1 MNIAIPINDFSIN
14 NVFFQDAINNTV
26 MNDSIFIRIVYSDS
40 LCAYNGICLETTIP
54 ITHIDKSFNKF
65 KCYYDKQSS
74 NTVIQAICNIE
85 KSIIDN
91 CNIKN
96 KTPIFR
102 IREQLK
108 TGYIKVMEHTSM
120 DHKFTDHKF
129 TDHKFTDHKFTDHK
143 AMDPKTLSNNF
154 IIKISGIW
162 TSLEE
167 YGLTYRFLECGES
180 IKNIT

>member
-26 MNDSIFIRIVYSDS
+26 MNDSIFIRIVYSDA

-85 KSIIDN
+85 KNIIDN

-102 IREQLK
+102 LREQLK
-108 TGYIKVMEHTSM
+108 TGYIKVMEHTS
-120 DHKFTDHKF
+120 TDHKF
-129 TDHKFTDHKFTDHK
+129 TDHKFTDHKFT
-143 AMDPKTLSNNF
+143 DPKTLSNNF